1 MYVTD
6 LRYKTVQSRAVVTYI
21 RDNNIPLIGAEWNV
35 SNYSVDDVW
44 LELYVHLLIAVNLV

>member
-21 RDNNIPLIGAEWNV
+21 RDNNIPLIGAE
-35 SNYSVDDVW
+35 
-44 LELYVHLLIAVNLV
+44 